1 MQPQHTMKAI
11 NSGYFYILV
20 TITLTVIGQLLV
32 KAGMLRVA
40 SSLSREPARCLSMV
54 FTAFLEPL
62 VVAGLACAV
71 LAAVS
76 WFPAVA
82 RLPISIAYPF
92 MALSIVLVL
101 ALAPICF
108 GERVSLN
115 QWIGVILVSC
125 GLWLATH

>member
-1 MQPQHTMKAI
+1 MKAI
-11 NSGYFYILV
+11 NSGYFYVMV
-20 TITLTVIGQLLV
+20 TVTFTVIGQLLV

-40 SSLSREPARCLSMV
+40 SSLSQGSQSFAII
-54 FTAFLEPL
+54 FAAFLEPL
-62 VVAGLACAV
+62 VVSGLACAV
-71 LAAVS
+71 LAAVF

-108 GERVSLN
+108 GERVTLN
-115 QWIGVILVSC
+115 QWIGVILVTC

>member
-1 MQPQHTMKAI
+1 MKAI

-20 TITLTVIGQLLV
+20 TVTFTVIGQLLV
-32 KAGMLRVA
+32 KAGMLRVTSA
-40 SSLSREPARCLSMV
+40 LSQGPHFLSMV
-54 FTAFLEPL
+54 STAFLEPL
-62 VVAGLACAV
+62 VVSGLACAV

>member
-1 MQPQHTMKAI
+1 MRVI
-11 NSGYFYILV
+11 NSGYLYILLTV
-20 TITLTVIGQLLV
+20 TFTVIGQLLV
-32 KAGMLRVA
+32 KAGMLRVT
-40 SSLSREPARCLSMV
+40 SSFNQSPQFLSMV
-54 FTAFLEPL
+54 LGAFSEPL
-62 VVAGLACAV
+62 VMSGLACAV

-92 MALSIVLVL
+92 MAFSIVLVL

-108 GERVSLN
+108 GERVTVN

-125 GLWLATH
+125 GLWLATQ

>member
-1 MQPQHTMKAI
+1 MKTT
-11 NSGYFYILV
+11 NSGYAYIMV
-20 TITLTVIGQLLV
+20 TVTFTVIGQLLV
-32 KAGMLRVA
+32 KAGMLRVT
-40 SSLSREPARCLSMV
+40 SSLSQGSQFLPIIR
-54 FTAFLEPL
+54 TAFLEPL
-62 VVAGLACAV
+62 VVSGLACAV

-108 GERVSLN
+108 SERVSVN
-115 QWIGVILVSC
+115 QWIGVILVSG
-125 GLWLATH
+125 GLWLATR